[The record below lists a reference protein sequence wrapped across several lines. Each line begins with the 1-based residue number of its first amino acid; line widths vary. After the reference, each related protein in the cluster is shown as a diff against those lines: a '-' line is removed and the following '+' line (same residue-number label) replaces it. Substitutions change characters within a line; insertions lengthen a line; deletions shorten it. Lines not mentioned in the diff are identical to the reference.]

1 MNDNLRALSAAAAA
15 VETLQFRI
23 DAANIALNEAAQAA
37 LTSGAATPAQ
47 VCQVTGLSRRE
58 LGHFLRDA
66 HHDPFVLKS
75 A

>member
-1 MNDNLRALSAAAAA
+1 M
-15 VETLQFRI
+15 
-23 DAANIALNEAAQAA
+23 ALNEAAQAA

-66 HHDPFVLKS
+66 HHEPFVLKS